1 MEQEQITLN
10 LTAPTCDVFM
20 TYGMVCCS
28 SSCAA
33 IGLFVKPVCAR
44 WKGNLDAFDTTTRCA
59 CDRHVLFC
67 VHLGKTIQTYCWHQL
82 NMGGLQRQYAFDS

>member
-1 MEQEQITLN
+1 MEQEQITLK

-44 WKGNLDAFDTTTRCA
+44 WKGNLDAFDTTIRCA
-59 CDRHVLFC
+59 CDRYVLCSF
-67 VHLGKTIQTYCWHQL
+67 
-82 NMGGLQRQYAFDS
+82 RQNHTDLLLASIEYGRLTEAVCF